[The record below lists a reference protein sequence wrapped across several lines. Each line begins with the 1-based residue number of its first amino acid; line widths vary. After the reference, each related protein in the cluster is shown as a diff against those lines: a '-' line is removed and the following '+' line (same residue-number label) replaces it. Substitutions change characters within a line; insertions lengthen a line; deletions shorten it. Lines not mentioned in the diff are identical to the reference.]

1 MVTKPGSVFDLFK
14 DNIFIPGEEEQL
26 GKMIK
31 TMELISKNNIEDVDN
46 VADLREQISQVN
58 SFLKL

>member
-1 MVTKPGSVFDLFK
+1 
-14 DNIFIPGEEEQL
+14 
-26 GKMIK
+26 MIK

-58 SFLKL
+58 SFSNLKN